1 MVDFFYPVFILI
13 SLNQDLYWVLVF
25 FWWRFPADL
34 YVGGSCVLNRDEF
47 YLFVTLNKIFQWM
60 VKYCENRINAGKNEL
75 VTKFFLYLTLM

>member
-25 FWWRFPADL
+25 FLVKVPADL

-47 YLFVTLNKIFQWM
+47 YLFVTLNNIFQWM

>member
-13 SLNQDLYWVLVF
+13 SLNQDLYWVWVF
-25 FWWRFPADL
+25 FSGDGFPPIS
-34 YVGGSCVLNRDEF
+34 VGGSCVLNRDEF

-75 VTKFFLYLTLM
+75 VTKFFPYLTLM